1 MPIARSD
8 PTRPPLLLNSRGSIM
23 VEYAVLLTGVSL
35 GVALSI
41 VALGV
46 PLMSMYMS
54 QRTWVLLP
62 YP

>member
-1 MPIARSD
+1 MQTID
-8 PTRPPLLLNSRGSIM
+8 PGSPRLLAHADQRGAVM
-23 VEYAVLLTGVSL
+23 VEYAILLTVVSL
-35 GVALSI
+35 GVALTI

-46 PLMSMYMS
+46 PLMSMYLS

>member
-1 MPIARSD
+1 
-8 PTRPPLLLNSRGSIM
+8 M
-23 VEYAVLLTGVSL
+23 VEYAILLTVVSL
-35 GVALSI
+35 GVALTI

-46 PLMSMYMS
+46 PLMSMYLS